1 MNTACSGWRDC
12 LCHNKRELNTG
23 RYSTY
28 LCKYICSYFSLSLSS
43 SSIAISHGYYRPAQ
57 PVRPLC
63 EHSGVKVEREREF
76 DRQKENERDW
86 DKQEAVGSE
95 SDSLRQH
102 LQHRHLSK
110 IHPVSAYAHWIWNT
124 YGHTVP
130 NSTTLEQIHTATQFT
145 ADQHTDTQSA
155 SLFTVVLHISKE
167 GFFVCVKNVNINSDL
182 CFSTLGHR

>member
-1 MNTACSGWRDC
+1 MAYSGWRDR
-12 LCHNKRELNTG
+12 LRHNKRELNTR

-63 EHSGVKVEREREF
+63 EHGGVKVEREREF
-76 DRQKENERDW
+76 DRQKERERERLE
-86 DKQEAVGSE
+86 KQEAVGSE

-110 IHPVSAYAHWIWNT
+110 IHPVSAYAHWIWNS

-145 ADQHTDTQSA
+145 ADQHTHRYTKC
-155 SLFTVVLHISKE
+155 FTFYNCFAHI
-167 GFFVCVKNVNINSDL
+167 
-182 CFSTLGHR
+182 